1 MANKKSD
8 KTRAENGKKSVKNG
22 KETAKNGKKSALSVE
37 IPMPPSPTM
46 VLSGEWFDPLEQR
59 EKIEKDVKSLRTYM
73 RRLLSEDDTYKRK
86 YTYQLTMAAQ
96 SLRLLQECYVEIMR
110 AKVGERFT
118 INEKSREGNGRK
130 SKHPLI
136 SAYCQIDAI
145 CRANLR
151 ALGMNMERLGS
162 TGLPTD
168 GQDELSTIMKNLMQQ
183 E

>member
-1 MANKKSD
+1 MATGNKKS
-8 KTRAENGKKSVKNG
+8 KSGKKSVRS
-22 KETAKNGKKSALSVE
+22 GKKSAKVVEKQLPLSPFQVVTAE
-37 IPMPPSPTM
+37 D
-46 VLSGEWFDPLEQR
+46 VDPIGQR

-73 RRLLSEDDTYKRK
+73 RRLLTEDDSYKRK
-86 YTYQLTMAAQ
+86 YSYQLTMAAQ

-110 AKVGERFT
+110 SKEGDRFT

-151 ALGMNMERLGS
+151 ALGMNMERLGAS
-162 TGLPTD
+162 GLPTE
-168 GQDELSTIMKNLMQQ
+168 GPNELMAIMKNLQS
-183 E
+183 EE

>member
-1 MANKKSD
+1 MATGNKKN
-8 KTRAENGKKSVKNG
+8 KP
-22 KETAKNGKKSALSVE
+22 GKKSAKSGKKSAKTKE
-37 IPMPPSPTM
+37 IPMPVSPFQVMTA
-46 VLSGEWFDPLEQR
+46 EDFDPIGQR

-73 RRLLSEDDTYKRK
+73 RRLLTEDDSYKRK

-110 AKVGERFT
+110 AKAGERFT

-136 SAYCQIDAI
+136 SAYCQIDAV

-162 TGLPTD
+162 TGLPSE
-168 GQDELSTIMKNLMQQ
+168 GPNELMAIMRNLQSDE
-183 E
+183 

>member
-1 MANKKSD
+1 MSTGKNKD
-8 KTRAENGKKSVKNG
+8 KKGKKSVK
-22 KETAKNGKKSALSVE
+22 TGKKSAKTKE
-37 IPMPPSPTM
+37 IPMPVSPFQVMTA
-46 VLSGEWFDPLEQR
+46 EDFDPIGQR

-73 RRLLSEDDTYKRK
+73 RRLLTEDDSYKRK

-110 AKVGERFT
+110 AKAGERFT

-136 SAYCQIDAI
+136 SAYCQIDAV

-151 ALGMNMERLGS
+151 ALGMNMERLGAS
-162 TGLPTD
+162 GLPSE
-168 GQDELSTIMKNLMQQ
+168 GPNELMAIMRNLQS
-183 E
+183 EE

>member
-1 MANKKSD
+1 MATGNKKS
-8 KTRAENGKKSVKNG
+8 KS
-22 KETAKNGKKSALSVE
+22 GKKSAKSGKRTAKVMEKQMPLSPFQVVTAE
-37 IPMPPSPTM
+37 TI
-46 VLSGEWFDPLEQR
+46 DPAGQR

-73 RRLLSEDDTYKRK
+73 RRLLTEDDSYKRK
-86 YTYQLTMAAQ
+86 YSYQLTMAAQ

-110 AKVGERFT
+110 LKEGDRFT

-130 SKHPLI
+130 SKHPII

-151 ALGMNMERLGS
+151 ALGMNMERLGAS
-162 TGLPTD
+162 GLPVEGPD
-168 GQDELSTIMKNLMQQ
+168 ALFAIMKNLQSD